1 MVIQLIVPARPFTES
16 RTTKT
21 VSAETTLVSKDTRE
35 KSRLNNTAL
44 NGTPREFNFPNA
56 IPFCE
61 SDQSIREQT
70 YNPEFPTESN
80 AVKMTRFIISASN
93 GIPTLSKTAI
103 NGLCTTHAF
112 LHGIMLLKPRLLD
125 VV

>member
-44 NGTPREFNFPNA
+44 NGTPREFNFPILKVPYHFAKVTKAYENKH
-56 IPFCE
+56 I
-61 SDQSIREQT
+61 IRNSLQKAT
-70 YNPEFPTESN
+70 P
-80 AVKMTRFIISASN
+80 
-93 GIPTLSKTAI
+93 
-103 NGLCTTHAF
+103 
-112 LHGIMLLKPRLLD
+112 LK
-125 VV
+125 